1 MELTVN
7 LALATLLMAVVG
19 TVSSGQTE
27 KDWPQHDESR
37 PQPAV
42 VDAGPGP
49 ERPAPPPSDA
59 VVLFD
64 GKDLA
69 QWRST
74 RDGGPAKWKAENGY
88 LQVVPG
94 TGDIRTGSG

>member
-7 LALATLLMAVVG
+7 LALATLLLAVVG
-19 TVSSGQTE
+19 TVASDQPAKE
-27 KDWPQHDESR
+27 WPIHDEGR
-37 PQPAV
+37 PQPVV

-74 RDGGPAKWKAENGY
+74 RDGGPQGIEHRSQIDHF
-88 LQVVPG
+88 LEH
-94 TGDIRTGSG
+94 GSCHWR